1 MKHLLSTVL
10 FMALFCFF
18 PFGAG
23 AQSFVVDEL
32 EYEVLPGGDGKVSVK
47 AASDSISGDV
57 VIPAHVTFE
66 GADYVVDSISSG
78 GFIMCNS
85 LESLTIPETVT
96 RIAQVFCYGGA
107 IESFVVSENNPCY
120 CSVDGVLFS
129 KDKSKLLCFP
139 SSKSSVYTVPESVAT
154 ISVGAF
160 ILFNKFFL
168 VITDNVNYIEEN
180 GIVKYGSGVLEIA
193 CMPEEPPVCDI
204 TRTLSVAKLYVS
216 KDSEEKYRN
225 DSFWGKFSSVFDDL
239 DSANLNLFS
248 DGDFVYELAESGSQ
262 VSVSFDDTNKSSSLV
277 IPSQVEYK
285 GNVYDVAYIKDFS
298 NSQAVSVEIPETA
311 VEVCD
316 YAFGGTPLTSV
327 VFPAN
332 SSLKRI
338 GSNAFSNTDILTL
351 ELPASVESLG
361 KDAFACAM
369 SLESV
374 KLPDNLKYMSQSVF
388 FETPLLESVDISPS
402 NGFFTVEDNV
412 LYSKDKSV
420 LYLYPSSDTKESYSI
435 AEGTDSVAE
444 MAFSLV
450 KNLKHLYIPS
460 SVRSNLNYVF
470 CWNISLTDITVDEG
484 NEWYRSVDGVLYDKD
499 VKTLYCYPSSRGKD
513 FVIPQG
519 VETVAGYS
527 IMNGN
532 VLMGG
537 EMFLENIVFP
547 ESISYIGESALFC
560 YDLNVYSESMT
571 PPACDSYA
579 FVLPSSCTLYVPD
592 GCVDAYRNAEGWS
605 RFSNIF
611 EGRYVSVSDA
621 VADDF
626 DVLVDGTTIRLTGVG
641 TMSDVQ
647 VYDVAGKM
655 VHRGTDSEINLS
667 DRGCYIVKSGE
678 NVRKIFV
685 Y

>member
-23 AQSFVVDEL
+23 AQSFVVDGL

-66 GADYVVDSISSG
+66 GADYVVDSIPSR

-85 LESLTIPETVT
+85 LESLSIPETVT
-96 RIAQVFCYGGA
+96 GIGKMFCHGLSVKRFEVADG
-107 IESFVVSENNPCY
+107 NRNY

-129 KDKSKLLCFP
+129 KDMSVLVCFP
-139 SSKSSVYTVPESVAT
+139 SMRSCVYTIPESVTT
-154 ISVGAF
+154 ISEGAF
-160 ILFNKFFL
+160 VLYRDMFL
-168 VITDNVNYIEEN
+168 VISENVNYIEN
-180 GIVKYGSGVLEIA
+180 LGIYSIQHLEMA
-193 CMPEEPPVCDI
+193 CLPEEPPVFSTEVDFNI
-204 TRTLSVAKLYVS
+204 SKLYVS

-248 DGDFVYELAESGSQ
+248 DGDFVYELPESGSQ

-285 GNVYDVAYIKDFS
+285 GNVYDVAFIKDFS

-316 YAFGGTPLTSV
+316 DAFGGTPLTSV

-547 ESISYIGESALFC
+547 ESISYIGESALFY

-579 FVLPSSCTLYVPD
+579 FVLPYSCTLYVPE

-611 EGRYVSVSDA
+611 EGKYVSVSDA
-621 VADDF
+621 GADDF

-641 TMSDVQ
+641 DMSGVQ

-655 VHRGTDSEINLS
+655 VYRGTDSEINLS